1 MASVT
6 TDGAVA
12 NASRELIDEGT
23 DTLLTAARDE
33 FEAVGLS
40 RSSLDVIARSA
51 GMSRSTLYRRFK
63 DKEAL
68 ILAVV
73 ERLLA
78 STMRDLDAATRGHT
92 PQDAV
97 VAAFVAAVRALNSS
111 RLFRRILFEDSSLI
125 RGLVSSVR
133 EWTVGEV
140 AHRVSRTLRRAGA
153 QMPDH
158 ELLVASELLVRIASS
173 YAENPSTLIRFDDE
187 AAVRTFAQSY
197 LANLVY

>member
-1 MASVT
+1 MK
-6 TDGAVA
+6 TDGAVVRE
-12 NASRELIDEGT
+12 SREVVDDGA
-23 DTLLTAARDE
+23 DALLMAAREE

-51 GMSRSTLYRRFK
+51 GISRSTLYRRFK

-73 ERLLA
+73 ERVLA

-97 VAAFVAAVRALNSS
+97 VAAFVAAVRSLNSS
-111 RLFRRILFEDSSLI
+111 RLFRRILFEDSSII

-140 AHRVSRTLRRAGA
+140 AQRVSRTLRQAGA

-173 YAENPSTLIRFDDE
+173 YAENPSPLIPFDDE
-187 AAVRTFAQSY
+187 ATVRTFAQHY

>member
-1 MASVT
+1 MAGVT

-23 DTLLTAARDE
+23 DTLLAAARDE

-51 GMSRSTLYRRFK
+51 GMSRSTLYRRFT

-140 AHRVSRTLRRAGA
+140 AQRVSRTLRRAGA

-173 YAENPSTLIRFDDE
+173 YAENPSTLIPFDDE
-187 AAVRTFAQSY
+187 AAVRTFAERY

>member
-1 MASVT
+1 M
-6 TDGAVA
+6 
-12 NASRELIDEGT
+12 
-23 DTLLTAARDE
+23 
-33 FEAVGLS
+33 GLS

-140 AHRVSRTLRRAGA
+140 AQRVSRTLRRAGA

-173 YAENPSTLIRFDDE
+173 YAENPSTLIPFDDE
-187 AAVRTFAQSY
+187 AAVRTFAERY